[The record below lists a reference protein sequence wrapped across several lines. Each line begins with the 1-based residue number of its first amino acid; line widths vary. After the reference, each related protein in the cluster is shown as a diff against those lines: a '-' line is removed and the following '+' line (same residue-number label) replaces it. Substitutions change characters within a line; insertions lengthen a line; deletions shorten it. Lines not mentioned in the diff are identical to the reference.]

1 VPYSPV
7 LAQRLFPRKGLLRE
21 TLVVACGAALIALL
35 AQIRIDIWPVP
46 VTGQTLGVL
55 LCGALLGFRRG
66 VAATVVYVGAGLA
79 GLPVFAGSGTGLAVL
94 TGTTGGYLVGFV
106 VSAGTVGLLAEH
118 GYLRGYART
127 ALAMVL
133 GTLPVFVLG
142 VAWLLNYVE
151 PTVALRS
158 GLLVFLPGAA
168 IKIALATVIAARL
181 ERAE

>member
-1 VPYSPV
+1 
-7 LAQRLFPRKGLLRE
+7 LAQRIFPRKGILRE
-21 TLVVACGAALIALL
+21 MLVVLSGAGLIALL
-35 AQIRIDIWPVP
+35 AQVRIDIWPVP

-66 VAATVVYVGAGLA
+66 VAASALYVGVGLA
-79 GLPVFAGSGTGLAVL
+79 GLPVFAGSGAGLAVL

-118 GYLRGYART
+118 GYLSSYGRT

-142 VAWLLNYVE
+142 IAWLLNYVA
-151 PTVALRS
+151 PSVALHA
-158 GLLVFLPGAA
+158 GLVVFLPGAA
-168 IKIALATVIAARL
+168 IKIALATVIAARPG
-181 ERAE
+181 RTDS